1 VLYSAAK
8 IFFEVEEMANYLII
22 AFLVFFSFLFFWLYL
37 GQKKMLEELKNSQ
50 ESMKEEFKNNQ
61 ALLLMQQQMGQLIE
75 QVTQQFQ
82 VISTQ
87 MNQQLK
93 NMSMDL
99 NTRLERTTQVVTKV
113 HEGLGKVSEA
123 TKHIFELG
131 KDISSLQEILRAP
144 KFRGGLGEFLL
155 ENLLSQILPPKF
167 YQLQYAFKNGERVD
181 AIIHLGEG
189 KVPVDSKFPL
199 ESFKRV
205 IACENEEERRKAR
218 REFERDVKKHIDDIA
233 RKYIREEEGTY
244 NFALMYIPAENVY
257 YEAILKD
264 DSFGEDGSLFS
275 YSLERKVIPVSP
287 NSFYAYL
294 QAIALG
300 LKGLTIEEKAGE
312 ILAQLSMV
320 EGDFFKFKSDFEI
333 LGSHLENARK
343 KFEQADK
350 KLARLEDRVVNAV
363 QLKEGEKNPSLT
375 S

>member
-1 VLYSAAK
+1 MEYW
-8 IFFEVEEMANYLII
+8 II
-22 AFLVFFSFLFFWLYL
+22 GLVALFILAFLGLYL
-37 GQKKMLEELKNSQ
+37 DQRKVFDELKKSHD
-50 ESMKEEFKNNQ
+50 SLKEEIKNNQ
-61 ALLLMQQQMGQLIE
+61 AFLLMQQQMGQLVE
-75 QVTQQFQ
+75 QFNQQFQ
-82 VISTQ
+82 ILTTQ
-87 MNQQLK
+87 VNQQLK

-99 NTRLERTTQVVTKV
+99 NSQLHRTNQAVTNV
-113 HEGLGKVSEA
+113 HERLGKLSEA

-167 YQLQYAFKNGERVD
+167 YELQYPFKNGERVD

-205 IACENEEERRKAR
+205 ISCDTEEARKKAR
-218 REFERDVKKHIDDIA
+218 REFIRDVKKHIDNIA
-233 RKYIREEEGTY
+233 SKYIREEEGTY

-257 YEAILKD
+257 YETILKD
-264 DSFGEDGSLFS
+264 DSLGENGSLFS
-275 YSLERKVIPVSP
+275 YALEKKVIPVSP

-300 LKGLTIEEKAGE
+300 LKGLSIEEKASE
-312 ILAQLSMV
+312 ILSQLSQM
-320 EGDFFKFKSDFEI
+320 ETDFYKFKTDFET

-350 KLARLEDRVVNAV
+350 KLTRLEDRVTSVT
-363 QLKEGEKNPSLT
+363 QLQEGEEKLPLS
-375 S
+375 SSG

>member
-1 VLYSAAK
+1 
-8 IFFEVEEMANYLII
+8 MNNLII
-22 AFLVFFSFLFFWLYL
+22 VFLVFFSLLFFWLYL
-37 GQKKMLEELKNSQ
+37 GQRKVLEELKKSQ
-50 ESMKEEFKNNQ
+50 DSLKDEFKNNQ

-75 QVTQQFQ
+75 QVTRQFQ
-82 VISTQ
+82 MVSTQ

-99 NTRLERTTQVVTKV
+99 NTRLDRTAQVVTKV

-131 KDISSLQEILRAP
+131 KDISSLQEILKAP

-155 ENLLSQILPPKF
+155 ESLLSQILPPKF
-167 YQLQYAFKNGERVD
+167 YDLQYAFKNGERVD
-181 AIIHLGEG
+181 AIIHLGGG

-205 IACENEEERRKAR
+205 ISCENEEERKRAR
-218 REFERDVKKHIDDIA
+218 REFERDVRKHIDDIA
-233 RKYIREEEGTY
+233 NKYIREEEGTY

-264 DSFGEDGSLFS
+264 ESLGENGSLFS
-275 YSLERKVIPVSP
+275 YSLEKRVIPVSP

-294 QAIALG
+294 QAITLG

-312 ILAQLSMV
+312 ILAQLSLV
-320 EGDFFKFKSDFEI
+320 ENDFFKFKSDFEV
-333 LGSHLENARK
+333 LGNHLENARK
-343 KFEQADK
+343 KFEQADR
-350 KLARLEDRVVNAV
+350 KLTRLEDRVVNAV